1 MSVWGYWAFDIFTLI
16 ASYASIEAFS
26 AQTIMRSFGLYMY
39 MLPVGLATTASTLIG
54 NSIGAEN
61 VSAIQRYFRILMSL
75 AVLVGLFE
83 VIVLLLGKD
92 VLL

>member
-1 MSVWGYWAFDIFTLI
+1 MSVWGYWAFDIFTLL
-16 ASYASIEAFS
+16 ASYAWIEVFA
-26 AQTIMRSFGLYMY
+26 AQTIMRSLVLYTY
-39 MLPVGLATTASTLIG
+39 MLPVGLATTAATLIG